1 MNEDRKQ
8 EAISA
13 FEELIT
19 QYVDVFAENVELPV
33 LADWCLVVAHDCAVE
48 PSTAAVYRLHRVYQS
63 SYRSAG
69 LLQMAVDDYRG
80 VSVPEDD

>member
-8 EAISA
+8 EAVDA
-13 FEELIT
+13 FEALAER
-19 QYVDVFAENVELPV
+19 YADVFSMGVELPV
-33 LADWCLVVAHDCAVE
+33 ISDWCFVIATDSASDPE
-48 PSTAAVYRLHRVYQS
+48 AGNVYRLNRRFQA

-80 VSVPEDD
+80 VTVGDD